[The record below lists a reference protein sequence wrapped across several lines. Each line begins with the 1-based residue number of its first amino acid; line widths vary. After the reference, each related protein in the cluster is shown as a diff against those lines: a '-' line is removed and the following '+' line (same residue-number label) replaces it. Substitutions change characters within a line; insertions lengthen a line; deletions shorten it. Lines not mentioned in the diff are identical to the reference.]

1 MKKNTLAWIV
11 ASKNINEFVAPH
23 KFMIEKICENFDEL
37 IILNLINF
45 KLYDDFDFIESKEGN
60 NKFLDQNKILRNK
73 IKIFEPKDE
82 KELKVYLKDK
92 RIIGINNLGKSF
104 SDFKIHFILKK
115 NNIKM
120 VNFGNIGNQQITQK
134 ILSGNL
140 IKGMIFS
147 LKTKLSKKVLTLLS
161 ILNIVPKNEIN
172 FTSNID
178 ILRNIEKS
186 KIKKFLYKKKL
197 LYSKNIELVNS
208 RTHDIFFEKKIDTS
222 KEDQIT
228 YLDFNINHEIQISLR
243 GNLSEEHINRYYNNL
258 INFLN
263 DISKIFDK
271 KIVVCIHPRD
281 NLEVKKKIFKDF
293 IVLQNVTSEN
303 IIKSF
308 LVVFFESSAIV
319 DAILTKKKII
329 TLFSDVLDEN
339 VHNGS
344 NIYRDRLGITQIH
357 LENYKNIEKIKLTE
371 ELNDN
376 IKNYDKYI
384 KDNISPVGNEIG
396 YKKIF
401 KILKENFFNN

>member
-1 MKKNTLAWIV
+1 M
-11 ASKNINEFVAPH
+11 
-23 KFMIEKICENFDEL
+23 
-37 IILNLINF
+37 
-45 KLYDDFDFIESKEGN
+45 
-60 NKFLDQNKILRNK
+60 
-73 IKIFEPKDE
+73 
-82 KELKVYLKDK
+82 
-92 RIIGINNLGKSF
+92 
-104 SDFKIHFILKK
+104 
-115 NNIKM
+115 
-120 VNFGNIGNQQITQK
+120 
-134 ILSGNL
+134 
-140 IKGMIFS
+140 
-147 LKTKLSKKVLTLLS
+147 
-161 ILNIVPKNEIN
+161 PKNEIN

-228 YLDFNINHEIQISLR
+228 YLDFNLNHEIQLSLR
-243 GNLSEEHINRYYNNL
+243 GNLSEEHINRYYNN
-258 INFLN
+258 IIKFLK
-263 DISKIFDK
+263 DISKIFEK

-293 IVLQNVTSEN
+293 RVLQNVTSEN
-303 IIKSF
+303 ITKSF
-308 LVVFFESSAIV
+308 LVVFFESSAII
-319 DAILTKKKII
+319 DAILTKKRII
-329 TLFSDVLDEN
+329 TLVSNDLDEN
-339 VHNGS
+339 MLNGS

-396 YKKIF
+396 YK
-401 KILKENFFNN
+401 NF

>member
-11 ASKNINEFVAPH
+11 ASKNINEFIAPH

-37 IILNLINF
+37 VILNLIKF
-45 KLYDDFDFIESKEGN
+45 KFYDDYDFIESKKGN

-82 KELKVYLKDK
+82 KELKMYLKDK
-92 RIIGINNLGKSF
+92 RIVGINNLGKSF

-115 NNIKM
+115 NNVKM
-120 VNFGNIGNQQITQK
+120 VHFGNIGNQQITQK
-134 ILSGNL
+134 ILKGNI
-140 IKGMIFS
+140 IKGLIFN

-228 YLDFNINHEIQISLR
+228 YLDFNLNHEIQLSLR
-243 GNLSEEHINRYYNNL
+243 GNLSEEHINRYYNN
-258 INFLN
+258 IIKFLK
-263 DISKIFDK
+263 DISKIFEK

-293 IVLQNVTSEN
+293 RVLQNVTSEN
-303 IIKSF
+303 ITKSF
-308 LVVFFESSAIV
+308 LVVFFESSAII
-319 DAILTKKKII
+319 DAILTKKRII
-329 TLFSDVLDEN
+329 TLVSNDLDEN
-339 VHNGS
+339 MLNGS

-357 LENYKNIEKIKLTE
+357 LENYKNIEKIKLIE

-384 KDNISPVGNEIG
+384 KENISPVGNEIG

-401 KILKENFFNN
+401 KVLKENFFNN

>member
-1 MKKNTLAWIV
+1 MK
-11 ASKNINEFVAPH
+11 
-23 KFMIEKICENFDEL
+23 
-37 IILNLINF
+37 
-45 KLYDDFDFIESKEGN
+45 
-60 NKFLDQNKILRNK
+60 
-73 IKIFEPKDE
+73 
-82 KELKVYLKDK
+82 
-92 RIIGINNLGKSF
+92 
-104 SDFKIHFILKK
+104 
-115 NNIKM
+115 
-120 VNFGNIGNQQITQK
+120 GNI
-134 ILSGNL
+134 
-140 IKGMIFS
+140 IKGLIFN

-197 LYSKNIELVNS
+197 LYSKNIEVVNS

-228 YLDFNINHEIQISLR
+228 YLDFNLNHEIQLSLR
-243 GNLSEEHINRYYNNL
+243 GNLSEEHINRYYNN
-258 INFLN
+258 IIKFLK
-263 DISKIFDK
+263 DISKIFEK

-293 IVLQNVTSEN
+293 RVLQNVTSEN
-303 IIKSF
+303 ITKSF
-308 LVVFFESSAIV
+308 LVVFFESSAII
-319 DAILTKKKII
+319 DAILTKKRII
-329 TLFSDVLDEN
+329 TLVSNDLDEN
-339 VHNGS
+339 MLNGS

-357 LENYKNIEKIKLTE
+357 LENYKNIEKIKLIE

-384 KDNISPVGNEIG
+384 KENISPVGNEIG

-401 KILKENFFNN
+401 KVLKENFFNN

>member
-11 ASKNINEFVAPH
+11 ASKNINEFIAPH

-37 IILNLINF
+37 VILNLIKF
-45 KLYDDFDFIESKEGN
+45 KFYDDYDFIESKKGN

-115 NNIKM
+115 NNVKM
-120 VNFGNIGNQQITQK
+120 IHFGNIGNQQITQK
-134 ILSGNL
+134 ILKGNI
-140 IKGMIFS
+140 IKGLIFN

-228 YLDFNINHEIQISLR
+228 YLDFNLNHEIQLSLR
-243 GNLSEEHINRYYNNL
+243 GNLSEEHINRYYNN
-258 INFLN
+258 IIKFLK
-263 DISKIFDK
+263 DISKIFEK

-293 IVLQNVTSEN
+293 RVLQNVTSEN
-303 IIKSF
+303 ITKSF
-308 LVVFFESSAIV
+308 LVVFFESSAII
-319 DAILTKKKII
+319 DAILTKKRII
-329 TLFSDVLDEN
+329 TLVSNDLDEN
-339 VHNGS
+339 MLNGS

-357 LENYKNIEKIKLTE
+357 LENYKNIEKIKLIE

-384 KDNISPVGNEIG
+384 KENISPVGNEIG

-401 KILKENFFNN
+401 KVLKENFFNN